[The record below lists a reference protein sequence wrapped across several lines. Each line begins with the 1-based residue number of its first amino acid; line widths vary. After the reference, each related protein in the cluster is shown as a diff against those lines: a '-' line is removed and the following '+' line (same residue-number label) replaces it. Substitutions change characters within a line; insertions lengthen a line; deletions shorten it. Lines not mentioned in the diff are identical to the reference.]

1 MSKANYCDIRQK
13 LLSANARLVSGQNL
27 ATSIDICN
35 ILVFNRLP
43 ITNEAG
49 THHPKNYTYDLMVR
63 VLLKGDSARP
73 LNTEQYDLMAHAVL
87 SRSDVSYTIN
97 VVEYRLVPETICR
110 NRSNS

>member
-49 THHPKNYTYDLMVR
+49 THHPKNYTYDLM
-63 VLLKGDSARP
+63 
-73 LNTEQYDLMAHAVL
+73 AHAVL
-87 SRSDVSYTIN
+87 SRSDVSYTIS